1 MDDERP
7 CRSKM
12 IKWHWK
18 VNGRLMRVERMT
30 GFAGSG
36 FSL

>member
-1 MDDERP
+1 MSAGDDP
-7 CRSKM
+7 KNQM
-12 IKWHWK
+12 ALK